1 MRNLVLVSNHAG
13 VEMTSLDLSQVKRED
28 LHRIAMACLNEQRNR
43 YSDQSP
49 ASIVP
54 KSQGL
59 TAEHAGMIA
68 H

>member
-1 MRNLVLVSNHAG
+1 MNNNILVSDLAG
-13 VEMTSLDLSQVKRED
+13 LEMTSLDLSQVKRED

-49 ASIVP
+49 VSITP
-54 KSQGL
+54 KFQGL
-59 TAEHAGMIA
+59 TSERVGMVA